1 MWINVNTYDAESYLD
16 YMLSFIIK
24 EYFHPLIFVIITISL

>member
-1 MWINVNTYDAESYLD
+1 MFNTYDVEAYLD

-24 EYFHPLIFVIITISL
+24 EYFLPLIFVFATISL

>member
-1 MWINVNTYDAESYLD
+1 MFNTYDAEAYLD

-24 EYFHPLIFVIITISL
+24 EYFPPHIFVLVTISL